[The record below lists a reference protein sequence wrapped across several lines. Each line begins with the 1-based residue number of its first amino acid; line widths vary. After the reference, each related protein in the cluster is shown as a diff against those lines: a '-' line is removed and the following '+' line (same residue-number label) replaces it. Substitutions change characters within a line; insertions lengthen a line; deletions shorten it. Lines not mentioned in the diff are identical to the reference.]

1 MRGVLPSMLVR
12 EDLEQL
18 LHGEHSQSTN
28 LISSLF
34 DVTSRLVIEEL
45 LASQQAASL
54 GGRGRDER

>member
-28 LISSLF
+28 LVSSLV
-34 DVTSRLVIEEL
+34 DVISRLVIQEL

>member
-1 MRGVLPSMLVR
+1 MLVR

-18 LHGEHSQSTN
+18 LHGERSQSTN
-28 LISSLF
+28 LISSLV
-34 DVTSRLVIEEL
+34 DVISRLVIQEL

>member
-18 LHGEHSQSTN
+18 LHGERSQSTN
-28 LISSLF
+28 LISSLV
-34 DVTSRLVIEEL
+34 DVISRLVIQEL